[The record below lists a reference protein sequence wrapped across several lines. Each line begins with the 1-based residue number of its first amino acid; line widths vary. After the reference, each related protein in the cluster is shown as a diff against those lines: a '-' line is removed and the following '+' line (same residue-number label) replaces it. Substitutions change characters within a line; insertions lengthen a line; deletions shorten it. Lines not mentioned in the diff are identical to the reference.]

1 MGKHVVSKFHL
12 YLVKCAFAKHT
23 EMNDIQFRVLIRH
36 IGNIIEYIYRFVG
49 EL

>member
-12 YLVKCAFAKHT
+12 HLVKCAFAKHT
-23 EMNDIQFRVLIRH
+23 EKSDIQFRVLIRH
-36 IGNIIEYIYRFVG
+36 IGNIIEYIHHLVR